1 MRIEMATAL
10 GRVTQFCQELEEPVS
25 IIYGRSNSDR
35 ATYGNAAR
43 KEDVHLLAWITRY
56 AARPPQALKDLLE
69 ITTGQVSR
77 QWRQRLRGEPPAQ
90 EEWRTR

>member
-56 AARPPQALKDLLE
+56 AARHPQALKDLLE